1 MSKELEQKL
10 NEVDELITQYSNTIK
25 LIKSSS
31 IVDVDLL
38 NSYVNEFTKL
48 RHFRDVLTI
57 KQKTV
62 GKYNITY
69 DKEVE
74 YVKIMINK
82 DLKYEETIDFNGL
95 LINIDKNYEIK
106 SIENERGDLNKFF
119 ENLNEDLINDL
130 MIISKGIV
138 NYTKMLDM
146 VI

>member
-10 NEVDELITQYSNTIK
+10 NEVDELITKYSNTIK
-25 LIKSSS
+25 IIKSSS

-48 RHFRDVLTI
+48 RHFRDALTI

>member
-25 LIKSSS
+25 IIKSSS

-38 NSYVNEFTKL
+38 NSYVNEFMKL
-48 RHFRDVLTI
+48 RHFRDALTI

-119 ENLNEDLINDL
+119 ENLNEDLIVYL
-130 MIISKGIV
+130 MIISKCIV
-138 NYTKMLDM
+138 NYTKILDM

>member
-25 LIKSSS
+25 IIKSSS

-48 RHFRDVLTI
+48 RHFRDALTI

>member
-25 LIKSSS
+25 IIKNSS

-38 NSYVNEFTKL
+38 NSYMNEFMKL
-48 RHFRDVLTI
+48 RQFRDTLTI

-119 ENLNEDLINDL
+119 ENLNEDLIDDL
-130 MIISKGIV
+130 LTISKCIV